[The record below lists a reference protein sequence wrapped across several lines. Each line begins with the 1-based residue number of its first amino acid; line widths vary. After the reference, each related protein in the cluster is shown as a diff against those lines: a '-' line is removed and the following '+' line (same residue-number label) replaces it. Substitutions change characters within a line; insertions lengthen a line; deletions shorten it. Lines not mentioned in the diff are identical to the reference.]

1 MSLHDKIKYFPINI
15 TSIITLFF
23 VFSLGTAQEKKGTIG
38 AEEVN
43 VVKSFSPTVS
53 DAFKIKE
60 TPLLDDKG
68 NAQKETVKYTVLPFP
83 VASTFTPAKGIAA
96 SVEKAKAQRLFENYA
111 SLGIGNYGTL
121 QSSLFVYKKLQARD
135 FIGASFQHH
144 SSQGGINDV
153 LLDDHFYDTKLDLF
167 YGVKESDYS
176 WDIAGGFQSQTYN
189 WYGLPADFGS
199 SLTQSERNDLIK
211 GIDSEQKYNAIT
223 FSGNLTMDESML
235 DESKI
240 KFHHF
245 SDAFGSSE
253 NRLLAQSIFGMD
265 LWNEAVTTSVVLDY
279 LGGSFENNYTKTNTE
294 AIAYRFLNF
303 GLAPRFAIAED
314 DWTLQ
319 IGASLFYSLDAQASK
334 SKLYF
339 YPNFKASYKV
349 VDDLMIFYLG
359 ADGSLKQNTYM
370 DFVNENPFLSPT
382 LLVQPTDTKYTLFA
396 GLKGKL
402 ANSVSYTISASYLNE
417 GNKALFK
424 ANNYTENSANEPYAF
439 GNSLGIVYDDVK
451 TMSLFAELKADFS
464 RNVAFGINAT
474 LNTYTTD
481 IQAEAWNLPSMKIN
495 STLDVVITDKWFA
508 GAKVFFV
515 GERKENQFNTDLVTN
530 STSITLPSY
539 FDVNL
544 NVGYKYSER
553 ITAFL
558 KANNIANQAYQKW
571 LNLPVQGFQIVAGA
585 SYKFDF

>member
-1 MSLHDKIKYFPINI
+1 MKYQNRIL
-15 TSIITLFF
+15 LFLLLF
-23 VFSLGTAQEKKGTIG
+23 AVQFSFAQKKNETIS

-43 VVKSFSPTVS
+43 VVKSFSPTVL

-68 NAQKETVKYTVLPFP
+68 NAKKETVKYTVLPFP
-83 VASTFTPAKGIAA
+83 VASTFTPSKGVAA
-96 SVEKAKAQRLFENYA
+96 DVEKSKAIKLFENYA
-111 SLGIGNYGTL
+111 AFGIGNYGTL
-121 QSSLFVYKKLQARD
+121 KGDFFVNKKLN
-135 FIGASFQHH
+135 ASDYAGGRFQHH
-144 SSQGGINDV
+144 SSQGGINEV

-167 YGVKESDYS
+167 YGTNQSDLS
-176 WDIAGGFQSQTYN
+176 WKAEAGFQSQTYN
-189 WYGLPADFGS
+189 WYGLPEGFGS
-199 SLTQSERNDLIK
+199 TLTDAQRNDLIK
-211 GIDSEQKYNAIT
+211 GIRPEQKYNT
-223 FSGNLTMDESML
+223 LTLGGTVDFEDSMFG
-235 DESKI
+235 ETSV
-240 KFHHF
+240 KFHYF

-253 NRLLAQSIFGMD
+253 NQFWAKPTFDIELMNAAIHTD
-265 LWNEAVTTSVVLDY
+265 VVLDY
-279 LGGSFENNYTKTNTE
+279 VGGTFENNYFKTNTE
-294 AIAYRFLNF
+294 AVKYGFVNF
-303 GLAPRFAIAED
+303 GIAPSFDMKED
-314 DWTLQ
+314 DWSLE
-319 IGASLFYSLDAQASK
+319 IGASLFYSFNTQASK

-349 VDDLMIFYLG
+349 VGDLMIFYLG

-382 LLVQPTDTKYTLFA
+382 LLIQPTDTKYNLFA

-402 ANSVSYTISASYLNE
+402 ANSVSYTVSASYLNE

-451 TMSLFAELKADFS
+451 TISLYGELKADFS
-464 RNVAFGINAT
+464 KNVTFGINAT

-481 IQAEAWNLPSMKIN
+481 TQAEAWNLPTMKIN

-515 GERKENQFNTDLVTN
+515 GERKENQFNTDLVAD
-530 STSITLPSY
+530 SASITLPSY
-539 FDVNL
+539 FDANL
-544 NVGYKYSER
+544 HVGYQYNER

-558 KANNIANQAYQKW
+558 RANNIANQAYQKW
-571 LNLPVQGFQIVAGA
+571 LNLPVQGFQILAGA

>member
-1 MSLHDKIKYFPINI
+1 MKIKHQTII
-15 TSIITLFF
+15 LSILLLLTLQLSF
-23 VFSLGTAQEKKGTIG
+23 AQKKNETIG

-60 TPLLDDKG
+60 IPLLDDKG
-68 NAQKETVKYTVLPFP
+68 NAKKETVKYTVLPFP
-83 VASTFTPAKGIAA
+83 VASTFTPSKGVAA
-96 SVEKAKAQRLFENYA
+96 AVEKGKAIKLFENYA
-111 SLGIGNYGTL
+111 ALGIGNYGTL
-121 QSSLFVYKKLQARD
+121 QGSLFVYKKLQARD

-176 WDIAGGFQSQTYN
+176 WDVAGGFQSQTYN
-189 WYGLPADFGS
+189 WYGLPADFGI
-199 SLTQSERNDLIK
+199 SLTPSERNDLIN
-211 GIDSEQKYNAIT
+211 GIAPEQKYNTIT
-223 FSGNLTMDESML
+223 LSGNLTMDESLL

-245 SDAFGSSE
+245 TDGFGSSE
-253 NRLLAQSIFGMD
+253 NRFFAESIFGMD

-279 LGGSFENNYTKTNTE
+279 LGGSFENNYAKTNTE
-294 AIAYRFLNF
+294 AIEYRFLNF
-303 GLAPRFAIAED
+303 GLAPRFAIAEN

-349 VDDLMIFYLG
+349 VGDLMIFYLG

-382 LLVQPTDTKYTLFA
+382 LLIQPTDSKYNLFA

-402 ANSVSYTISASYLNE
+402 ANSISYNVSASYLNE

-451 TMSLFAELKADFS
+451 TMILFAELKADFS

-481 IQAEAWNLPSMKIN
+481 VQAEAWNLPTMKIN
-495 STLDVVITDKWFA
+495 SALDVVITDKWFA
-508 GAKVFFV
+508 GAKAFFV
-515 GERKENQFNTDLVTN
+515 GERKENQLNTDLVTN
-530 STSITLPSY
+530 SASITLPSY

-558 KANNIANQAYQKW
+558 RANNIANQAYQKW

>member
-1 MSLHDKIKYFPINI
+1 MKIKHQTII
-15 TSIITLFF
+15 LSILLLLTLQLSF
-23 VFSLGTAQEKKGTIG
+23 AQKKNETIG

-60 TPLLDDKG
+60 TPLLDDNG
-68 NAQKETVKYTVLPFP
+68 NAKKETVKYTVLPFP
-83 VASTFTPAKGIAA
+83 VASTFTPSKGVAA
-96 SVEKAKAQRLFENYA
+96 AVEKSKAIKLFENYA
-111 SLGIGNYGTL
+111 ALGIGNYGTL
-121 QSSLFVYKKLQARD
+121 QGSLFVYKKLQARD

-189 WYGLPADFGS
+189 WYGLPADFGI
-199 SLTQSERNDLIK
+199 SLTPSERNDLIN
-211 GIDSEQKYNAIT
+211 GIAPEQKYNTIT
-223 FSGNLTMDESML
+223 LSGNLTMDESLL

-245 SDAFGSSE
+245 TDGFGSSE
-253 NRLLAQSIFGMD
+253 NRFFAESIFGMD

-279 LGGSFENNYTKTNTE
+279 LGGSFENNYAKTNTE
-294 AIAYRFLNF
+294 AIEYRFLNF
-303 GLAPRFAIAED
+303 GLAPRFAIAEN

-349 VDDLMIFYLG
+349 VGDLMIFYLG

-382 LLVQPTDTKYTLFA
+382 LLIQPTDSKYNLFA

-402 ANSVSYTISASYLNE
+402 ANSISYNVSASYLNE

-481 IQAEAWNLPSMKIN
+481 VQAEAWNLPTMKIN

-530 STSITLPSY
+530 SASIT
-539 FDVNL
+539 
-544 NVGYKYSER
+544 
-553 ITAFL
+553 
-558 KANNIANQAYQKW
+558 
-571 LNLPVQGFQIVAGA
+571 
-585 SYKFDF
+585 

>member
-1 MSLHDKIKYFPINI
+1 MKIKHQTIILPILLLL
-15 TSIITLFF
+15 TLQLSF
-23 VFSLGTAQEKKGTIG
+23 AQKKNEIIG

-68 NAQKETVKYTVLPFP
+68 NAKKEVVKYTVLPFP
-83 VASTFTPAKGIAA
+83 VASTFTPSKGVAA
-96 SVEKAKAQRLFENYA
+96 AVEKSKAIKLFENYA
-111 SLGIGNYGTL
+111 ALGIGNYGTL
-121 QSSLFVYKKLQARD
+121 NGELFVNKKLN
-135 FIGASFQHH
+135 ASDYAGGRFQHH
-144 SSQGGINDV
+144 SSQGGIKEV

-167 YGVKESDYS
+167 YGTNQSDLS
-176 WDIAGGFQSQTYN
+176 WNIEAGFQSQSYN
-189 WYGLPADFGS
+189 WYGLPGGFGS
-199 SLTQSERNDLIK
+199 TLTDAERSDLINS
-211 GIDSEQKYNAIT
+211 ISPVQKYSSIT
-223 FSGNLTMDESML
+223 LGGTVDFEDSLLSETTV
-235 DESKI
+235 
-240 KFHHF
+240 KFYHF

-253 NRLLAQSIFGMD
+253 NRFFGKPSFEIELM
-265 LWNEAVTTSVVLDY
+265 NKAVKSNMVLDY
-279 LGGSFENNYTKTNTE
+279 VGGTFENNYAKTNTE
-294 AIAYRFLNF
+294 TIQYRFINL
-303 GLAPRFAIAED
+303 GLSPRFEVQED
-314 DWTLQ
+314 NWTLQ
-319 IGASLFYSLDAQASK
+319 IGASLFYSFNTQASK
-334 SKLYF
+334 YKLYF

-349 VDDLMIFYLG
+349 VGDLMIFYLG

-370 DFVNENPFLSPT
+370 DFVAENPFLSPT
-382 LLVQPTDTKYTLFA
+382 LFVQPTDTKYNLFA

-402 ANSVSYTISASYLNE
+402 ANSVSYNVSASYLNE

-424 ANNYTENSANEPYAF
+424 ANNYTELSSNEPYAF

-451 TMSLFAELKADFS
+451 TISLYGELKADFS
-464 RNVAFGINAT
+464 KNVTFGINAT

-481 IQAEAWNLPSMKIN
+481 TQAEAWNLPTMKIN
-495 STLDVVITDKWFA
+495 STLDVVITEKWFA

-530 STSITLPSY
+530 AASITLPSY
-539 FDVNL
+539 FDANL
-544 NVGYKYSER
+544 HVGYKYNER

-558 KANNIANQAYQKW
+558 RANNIANQAYQKW

>member
-1 MSLHDKIKYFPINI
+1 
-15 TSIITLFF
+15 
-23 VFSLGTAQEKKGTIG
+23 
-38 AEEVN
+38 
-43 VVKSFSPTVS
+43 
-53 DAFKIKE
+53 
-60 TPLLDDKG
+60 
-68 NAQKETVKYTVLPFP
+68 
-83 VASTFTPAKGIAA
+83 
-96 SVEKAKAQRLFENYA
+96 
-111 SLGIGNYGTL
+111 
-121 QSSLFVYKKLQARD
+121 
-135 FIGASFQHH
+135 
-144 SSQGGINDV
+144 
-153 LLDDHFYDTKLDLF
+153 
-167 YGVKESDYS
+167 
-176 WDIAGGFQSQTYN
+176 
-189 WYGLPADFGS
+189 
-199 SLTQSERNDLIK
+199 
-211 GIDSEQKYNAIT
+211 
-223 FSGNLTMDESML
+223 
-235 DESKI
+235 
-240 KFHHF
+240 
-245 SDAFGSSE
+245 
-253 NRLLAQSIFGMD
+253 
-265 LWNEAVTTSVVLDY
+265 
-279 LGGSFENNYTKTNTE
+279 
-294 AIAYRFLNF
+294 
-303 GLAPRFAIAED
+303 
-314 DWTLQ
+314 
-319 IGASLFYSLDAQASK
+319 
-334 SKLYF
+334 
-339 YPNFKASYKV
+339 
-349 VDDLMIFYLG
+349 MIFYLG

-382 LLVQPTDTKYTLFA
+382 LLIQPTDSKYNLFA

-402 ANSVSYTISASYLNE
+402 ANSVSYNVSASYLNE

-424 ANNYTENSANEPYAF
+424 TNNYTEGSSNEPYAF

-481 IQAEAWNLPSMKIN
+481 VQAEAWNLPTMKIN

-558 KANNIANQAYQKW
+558 KANNIANQTYQKW